1 MPTTP
6 DQEASMSH
14 TPPSPRQ
21 LSYLKALADR
31 TGQTFR
37 WPESCAAASSE
48 IKRLKRTRPSTEL
61 ERAIDRFGDTRS
73 IEAAQDAVE
82 VHGFE
87 VVGYGS
93 TATWS
98 QRS

>member
-21 LSYLKALADR
+21 LSYLKALAER
-31 TGQTFR
+31 TGQTFQ
-37 WPESCAAASSE
+37 WPHSSAAASSE

>member
-6 DQEASMSH
+6 DQEASMSP

-37 WPESCAAASSE
+37 WPHSSAAASRE
-48 IKRLKRTRPSTEL
+48 INRLKRTRPSTNL
-61 ERAIDRFGDTRS
+61 ERAIERFGDTRS

-93 TATWS
+93 NCRWS
-98 QRS
+98 H